1 MVTADLDTSA
11 INLMHDDA
19 FKYIRN
25 CVKAYDIVFADPP
38 YNLPQLENIPSLIFE
53 NDLLKGDGWFIF
65 EHSRRQDFSALP
77 ECFDKRVYGSVNFS
91 FFKKI

>member
-1 MVTADLDTSA
+1 LATNA
-11 INLMHDDA
+11 INLVHEDA

-25 CVKAYDIVFADPP
+25 CLKAYDIVFADPP
-38 YNLPQLENIPSLIFE
+38 YDLPQLEDIPSLIFE

-65 EHSRRQDFSALP
+65 EHSRKQDFSALA
-77 ECFDKRVYGSVNFS
+77 ECFDTRVYGGVNFS